1 MKVIK
6 FVEEKGKHSAAK
18 FFNVDRK
25 RAREWCQN
33 KKAIETETKNKSRL
47 PGPGRPVRN
56 KEIDEKLMFWFREKR
71 SAGIRVTG
79 KAMRTKALRFHSEN
93 GSQSFKASTGWFD
106 KFKKTP

>member
-1 MKVIK
+1 
-6 FVEEKGKHSAAK
+6 
-18 FFNVDRK
+18 
-25 RAREWCQN
+25 
-33 KKAIETETKNKSRL
+33 
-47 PGPGRPVRN
+47 
-56 KEIDEKLMFWFREKR
+56 MFWFREKR